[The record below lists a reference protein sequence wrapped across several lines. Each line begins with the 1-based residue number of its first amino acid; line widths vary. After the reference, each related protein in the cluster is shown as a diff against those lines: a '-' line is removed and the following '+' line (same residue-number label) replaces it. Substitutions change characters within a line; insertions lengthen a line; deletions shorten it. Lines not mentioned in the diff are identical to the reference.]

1 MHCTTAAPLR
11 RLFVEQTK
19 LRRLRNWNGH
29 KMCKTEA
36 FGWIKMCCLLEK
48 CSMEGLLHDS
58 RTKNDIYFILQ
69 SVKIRLIYMFNVITA
84 TSTSTSTSQQMRT
97 IWFAFKFVLSL
108 FFLMCWILSH
118 EVNPITDRRNILSF
132 WVHIVIVS
140 IANTYKL
147 QQTEYVYVAY
157 FVK

>member
-1 MHCTTAAPLR
+1 MHCTTAPLW

-36 FGWIKMCCLLEK
+36 FGWIKMCYLLEK

-58 RTKNDIYFILQ
+58 RTRNDIYFILQ

-97 IWFAFKFVLSL
+97 IWFGFKFVLSL
-108 FFLMCWILSH
+108 FFFDVLNTFTWSESNYGSAKYLVVLSTH
-118 EVNPITDRRNILSF
+118 CNRINCQYV
-132 WVHIVIVS
+132 
-140 IANTYKL
+140 
-147 QQTEYVYVAY
+147 QTSTNGIRVCCV
-157 FVK
+157 FC